1 MGIHTQLQEPNVLFL
16 LLLGDVLQPVN
27 RFSMFLQTR
36 NLVFNSANA
45 KLNQLM
51 ESLRDISQI
60 DGPYFKE
67 NAESFLYTAYNRLTF
82 DRIRGNALPGN
93 NIDIDKTIR
102 EFKTKIKEPFFNAL
116 LTEISDAMNIAGK
129 EVRAFDVFNTVDNST
144 KLQKFDMLKDLV
156 QSYGNEQ
163 RSTFKNDENVA
174 PPLFTFSGDVD
185 PSINYF
191 LADFE
196 LCLTQL
202 KKEQNEKISIMIRE
216 KKN

>member
-1 MGIHTQLQEPNVLFL
+1 
-16 LLLGDVLQPVN
+16 
-27 RFSMFLQTR
+27 MFNT
-36 NLVFNSANA
+36 VNA

-51 ESLRDISQI
+51 ESLRDISEK

-163 RSTFKNDENVA
+163 RSTFKNEENVA
-174 PPLFTFSGDVD
+174 PPLFTFSVDVD

-202 KKEQNEKISIMIRE
+202 KKEQNEKISIMIKE
-216 KKN
+216 KKIDVK

>member
-1 MGIHTQLQEPNVLFL
+1 
-16 LLLGDVLQPVN
+16 
-27 RFSMFLQTR
+27 MFNT
-36 NLVFNSANA
+36 VNA

-51 ESLRDISQI
+51 ESLRDISEK

-82 DRIRGNALPGN
+82 DRIWGNALPGN

-116 LTEISDAMNIAGK
+116 LTEISDAMNIADK
-129 EVRAFDVFNTVDNST
+129 EVRAFDVFKTVDNST

-163 RSTFKNDENVA
+163 RSTFKNEENVA

-202 KKEQNEKISIMIRE
+202 KKEQNEKISIMIKE
-216 KKN
+216 KKNWCQMNLTVIDTTTIQFCRLFTDECM